1 MKNKDKKPET
11 PIPPQ
16 RQFPTEKPDSGK
28 NKGIQQKLDPEK
40 KNR

>member
-1 MKNKDKKPET
+1 MKSKEKKVET

-28 NKGIQQKLDPEK
+28 NKGIQQKPDPDK
-40 KNR
+40 KK